1 MIISAA
7 RRAVLV
13 ALVLLPLSPSAW
25 ANTMLLLGDSL
36 SAAYN
41 IPQQSSWPEL
51 LRDKLPP
58 HWELVN
64 ASVSGET
71 TGGGVQRLPAL
82 LEEHQPSLVIIE
94 LGGNDGLRG
103 YPLVRIRQNLQQ
115 LIKLTTDANAQAVL
129 VGMQI
134 PPNYGQRY
142 AQGFADLYLA
152 LAEKHDLAVIPF
164 LLEGVALEPGLMQSD
179 GIHPTAAAQPR
190 ILKNVLPTLKTL
202 LD

>member
-1 MIISAA
+1 MISAA
-7 RRAVLV
+7 RRALFVGL
-13 ALVLLPLSPSAW
+13 LLLPLSPSSW
-25 ANTMLLLGDSL
+25 ANTLLLLGDSL

-41 IPQQSSWPEL
+41 IPVSSSWPEL
-51 LRDKLPP
+51 LREKLPP

-82 LEEHQPSLVIIE
+82 LKEHEPSLVVLE

-103 YPLVRIRQNLQQ
+103 YPLTRIRQNLQQ
-115 LIKLTTDANAQAVL
+115 LIKLSTEADAQVML
-129 VGMQI
+129 IGMQI

-142 AQGFADLYLA
+142 AQGFADVFPA
-152 LAEKHDLAVIPF
+152 LAEKFDLPLVPF
-164 LLEGVALEPGLMQSD
+164 LLEGIALQPGLMQSD
-179 GIHPTAAAQPR
+179 GIHPTAAAQGR
-190 ILKNVLPTLKTL
+190 ILDNVLPTLEPL

>member
-1 MIISAA
+1 MISAA
-7 RRAVLV
+7 RRALFVGL
-13 ALVLLPLSPSAW
+13 LLLPLSPSSW
-25 ANTMLLLGDSL
+25 ANTLLLLGDSL

-41 IPQQSSWPEL
+41 IPVSSSWPEL
-51 LRDKLPP
+51 LREKLPP

-82 LEEHQPSLVIIE
+82 LKEHEPSLVVLE

-103 YPLVRIRQNLQQ
+103 YPLTRIRQNLQQ
-115 LIKLTTDANAQAVL
+115 LIKLSTEADAQVML
-129 VGMQI
+129 IGMQI

-142 AQGFADLYLA
+142 AQGFADLFPA
-152 LAEKHDLAVIPF
+152 LAEKFDLPLVSF
-164 LLEGVALEPGLMQSD
+164 LLEGIALQPGLMQSD
-179 GIHPTAAAQPR
+179 GIHPTAAAQSR
-190 ILKNVLPTLKTL
+190 ILDNVLPTLEPM

>member
-1 MIISAA
+1 MISAA
-7 RRAVLV
+7 RRALFVGL
-13 ALVLLPLSPSAW
+13 LLLPLSPSSW
-25 ANTMLLLGDSL
+25 ANTLLLMGDSL

-41 IPQQSSWPEL
+41 IPVSSSWPEL
-51 LRDKLPP
+51 LREKLPP

-82 LEEHQPSLVIIE
+82 LKEHEPSLVVLE

-103 YPLVRIRQNLQQ
+103 YPLTRIRQNLQQ
-115 LIKLTTDANAQAVL
+115 LIKLSTEADAQVML
-129 VGMQI
+129 IGMQI

-142 AQGFADLYLA
+142 AQGFADLFPA
-152 LAEKHDLAVIPF
+152 LAEKFDLPLVPF
-164 LLEGVALEPGLMQSD
+164 LLEGIALQPGLMQSD
-179 GIHPTAAAQPR
+179 GIHPTAAAQGR
-190 ILKNVLPTLKTL
+190 ILDNVLPTLEPL